1 MFFGI
6 SALLLVLLAFAFG
19 RYWRPV
25 CHRWR
30 RRQARVIAGQL
41 RGSDR
46 LQPPQ
51 FRYARLRAMDP
62 RAFEE
67 LLMESLE
74 LFGHKVNRNHRSA
87 GGEGVDG
94 EVVIDGSVW
103 LIQAK
108 RYVDTMQPEHVAAFE
123 NLCRANGHRG
133 LFIHTGRTCPQSRAV
148 ITDGSVVQIIA
159 GRALLALLT
168 DGSLPMLAPPTNQVL
183 PATTQGRLI

>member
-6 SALLLVLLAFAFG
+6 SALFLVLLAFAFRRHMG
-19 RYWRPV
+19 PV
-25 CHRWR
+25 HHGWR
-30 RRQARVIAGQL
+30 RRQARLIAGQL
-41 RGSDR
+41 RGTDR

-62 RAFEE
+62 LAFEE

-74 LFGHKVNRNHRSA
+74 QCGHKVTRNHRSTGD
-87 GGEGVDG
+87 GGGDG

-108 RYVDTMQPEHVAAFE
+108 RYADTMLPEDVAAFE
-123 NLCRANGHRG
+123 NLCRVSGRRG
-133 LFIHTGRTCPQSRAV
+133 LFVHTGRTCPQSRAV

-168 DGSLPMLAPPTNQVL
+168 DGSLPMLAPPANQSL
-183 PATTQGRLI
+183 PEAVQGRLL